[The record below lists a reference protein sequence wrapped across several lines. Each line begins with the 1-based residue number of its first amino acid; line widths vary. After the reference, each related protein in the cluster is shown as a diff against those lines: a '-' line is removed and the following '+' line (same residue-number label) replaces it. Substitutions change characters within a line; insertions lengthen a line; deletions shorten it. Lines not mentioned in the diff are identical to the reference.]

1 MKTRNMNRR
10 ITFFEIVRGKNDDG
24 ELEDSYCKVIF
35 SCWAEIP
42 KAKIKEFRDRTSM
55 ELAGE
60 GIQKRKDQ
68 LVFLIRYH
76 SKQLI
81 DTTMKIAF
89 EGNSYEITDVEIDYA
104 YKEFNQISAV
114 KTS

>member
-1 MKTRNMNRR
+1 MNQR
-10 ITFFEIVRGKNDDG
+10 ITFFKVVKAKNSDG
-24 ELEDSYCKVIF
+24 ELEANYCKIIF

-42 KAKIKEFRDRTSM
+42 KAKIKEFKERTSM

-60 GIQKRKDQ
+60 GIQKKKEQ
-68 LVFLIRYH
+68 LIFLIRYH
-76 SKQLI
+76 SRQLI

-89 EGNSYEITDVEIDYA
+89 ESNAYEITDVEIDHA

-114 KTS
+114 KIS